1 MRQGEIWWTDLI
13 PTQGREQNGRRPVL
27 IISGNLLN
35 RYLDVVIVVPLTTQ
49 IKRYKGNP
57 ILEPNSKN
65 QLKSTSEALIF
76 HVRSISKDR
85 LLEKIGEI
93 EPEIILEI
101 KDTLQYI
108 LTLESIP
115 PPIEYPIKMK

>member
-101 KDTLQYI
+101 KDTLQDI
-108 LTLESIP
+108 LTL
-115 PPIEYPIKMK
+115 

>member
-13 PTQGREQNGRRPVL
+13 PTHGREQNGRRPVL

-65 QLKSTSEALIF
+65 QLKSTSEALVF

-101 KDTLQYI
+101 KDTLQDI
-108 LTLESIP
+108 LTL
-115 PPIEYPIKMK
+115 

>member
-57 ILEPNSKN
+57 ILEPNSEN

-101 KDTLQYI
+101 KDTLQDI
-108 LTLESIP
+108 LTL
-115 PPIEYPIKMK
+115 

>member
-1 MRQGEIWWTDLI
+1 MRQGEIWWTDLN
-13 PTQGREQNGRRPVL
+13 PTQGREQSGKRPVL

-57 ILEPNSKN
+57 ILEPNPQN
-65 QLKSTSEALIF
+65 QLNSTSEALVF

-85 LLEKIGEI
+85 LLDKIGEV
-93 EPEIILEI
+93 EPETVKEI
-101 KDTLQYI
+101 KETLQDI
-108 LTLESIP
+108 LTL
-115 PPIEYPIKMK
+115 

>member
-13 PTQGREQNGRRPVL
+13 PSQEREQNGRRPVL

-57 ILEPNSKN
+57 ILEPNPQN
-65 QLKSTSEALIF
+65 QLKSISEALVF
-76 HVRSISKDR
+76 HVRSVSKDR
-85 LLEKIGEI
+85 LLEKIGEVQ
-93 EPEIILEI
+93 PEIVNEI
-101 KDTLQYI
+101 KTTLSDI
-108 LTLESIP
+108 LTL
-115 PPIEYPIKMK
+115 

>member
-13 PTQGREQNGRRPVL
+13 PSQEREQNGRRPVL

-57 ILEPNSKN
+57 ILEPNPQN
-65 QLKSTSEALIF
+65 QLKSISEALVF
-76 HVRSISKDR
+76 HVRSISKGH
-85 LLEKIGEI
+85 LLEKIGEVQ
-93 EPEIILEI
+93 PEIVNEI
-101 KDTLQYI
+101 KTTLSDI
-108 LTLESIP
+108 LTL
-115 PPIEYPIKMK
+115 

>member
-1 MRQGEIWWTDLI
+1 MRQGEIWWTDLN

-35 RYLDVVIVVPLTTQ
+35 RYLDVVLVVPLTTQ

-65 QLKSTSEALIF
+65 QLKSTSEALVF
-76 HVRSISKDR
+76 QVRSISKDR
-85 LLEKIGEI
+85 LLEKIGEV

-101 KDTLQYI
+101 KDTLQDI
-108 LTLESIP
+108 LTL
-115 PPIEYPIKMK
+115 

>member
-108 LTLESIP
+108 LTL
-115 PPIEYPIKMK
+115 

>member
-13 PTQGREQNGRRPVL
+13 PSQEREQNGRRPVL

-57 ILEPNSKN
+57 ILEPNPQN
-65 QLKSTSEALIF
+65 QLKSISEALVF

-85 LLEKIGEI
+85 LLEKIGEVQ
-93 EPEIILEI
+93 PEIVNEI
-101 KDTLQYI
+101 KTTLSDI
-108 LTLESIP
+108 LTL
-115 PPIEYPIKMK
+115 